1 MNKAKIIELK
11 QAYIS
16 DNKTISALQSK
27 TLSILILNA
36 PCNGFG
42 DIIFAMKLAHYIKKW
57 YNVVPKIA
65 STQIKS
71 FIDLGHDEKDMIHL
85 TTNFGNGQC
94 RRFLYLSFPLN
105 MPVFDVILVAP
116 VQADFKPSISDIRAK
131 IPYANRMNTLFFSEY
146 NDNLDKEFDFNTG
159 LGKGYDGLFIE
170 SFVDLPKKLSIDGLV
185 PNRYAVSYI
194 ANQDDACDCLHSFV
208 KLIVKKYSA
217 LHDSFD
223 IVIPD
228 WIEFESEKSDFYT
241 IGTFAIVKTCLKY
254 FDAVYLQTKTY
265 LVLLRQ
271 NAKIE
276 GRPRSTLTFRQDIMP
291 LPYPKMAELYKF
303 SVREILITGDQS
315 ISDVIGCCWQDKLPF
330 YQIVSWKRAF
340 AKQLALLLPQKY
352 IKYKKTSCGSI
363 SATKYKPQF
372 KRFVEKNNF
381 SAIGKPKLDALL
393 RLIYDYRKQ

>member
-1 MNKAKIIELK
+1 MNKTKILELK
-11 QAYIS
+11 QTYIS
-16 DNKTISALQSK
+16 ENKTISSLQSK
-27 TLSILILNA
+27 TLSIVILNA

-57 YNVVPKIA
+57 YNVSPKIA

-85 TTNFGNGQC
+85 TTDFRDGQC
-94 RRFLYLSFPLN
+94 RRFIRLSFPLDL
-105 MPVFDVILVAP
+105 PVFDVILVAP
-116 VQADFKPSISDIRAK
+116 VSQDFKPSISDVRSK
-131 IPYANRMNTLFFSEY
+131 LPYANRMNTLFFSEY
-146 NDNLDKEFDFNTG
+146 NDVLDKEFDFNTG

-170 SFVDLPKKLSIDGLV
+170 SFVDLPKKLSINGLL

-194 ANQDDACDCLHSFV
+194 AQRDDACNCLHSFV

-217 LHDSFD
+217 THNSFD
-223 IVIPD
+223 IVIPN
-228 WIEFESEKSDFYT
+228 WVEFDSEKSDFYT
-241 IGTFAIVKTCLKY
+241 TGTFAIVRTCLKY
-254 FDAVYLQTKTY
+254 FDEVYLQTKTY

-276 GRPRSTLTFRQDIMP
+276 GRPRSKLTFRQDIMP

-315 ISDVIGCCWQDKLPF
+315 ISDVIGCCWQEKLPF
-330 YQIVSWKRAF
+330 YQIVPWKKAF
-340 AKQLALLLPQKY
+340 AKQLARLLPQKY
-352 IKYKKTSCGSI
+352 IRSKKTSCGSI

-381 SAIGKPKLDALL
+381 AVIGKPKLDALL
-393 RLIYDYRKQ
+393 RLIYDYKE